1 MKKTKIYGIVMYS
14 LMALIFIVQI
24 FATDI
29 KYIYIQM
36 VLAAIFVVITIL
48 GIAEKRKKK

>member
-24 FATDI
+24 FVTDI
-29 KYIYIQM
+29 KYVYIQI
-36 VLAAIFVVITIL
+36 VLAIVFVIVTVL
-48 GIAEKRKKK
+48 GIVEKRKEK